1 MTLSSLIGN
10 RSSADLFWLLFGFAG
25 QIMFT
30 MRFVTQWVASE
41 KAKRSVI
48 PLSFWI
54 YSIMGSLVLTIYAI
68 YRRDPVFILGQAPSV
83 FIYIRNIM
91 LMKKPAAAAQ
101 GEAGEPART

>member
-83 FIYIRNIM
+83 LIYIRNIM